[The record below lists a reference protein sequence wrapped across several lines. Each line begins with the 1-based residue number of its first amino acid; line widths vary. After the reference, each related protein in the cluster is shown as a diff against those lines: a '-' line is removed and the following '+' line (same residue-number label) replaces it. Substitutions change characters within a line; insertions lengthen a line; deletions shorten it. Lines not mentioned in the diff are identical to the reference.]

1 MALAELTAIESAY
14 QTLQHLDDAG
24 RRRAL
29 QWLSDALTDSKS
41 PTSNG
46 SGPAGNDTK
55 PHTEASSAIGPQRA
69 RRATKSASRPT
80 KAVASG
86 KRTRGISAKAARAA
100 QAGKRIRR
108 ARPDADKIMAA
119 YRRLGTISGLANH
132 FKVPAYTVYSWAR
145 SLRQEGYEIGRA

>member
-1 MALAELTAIESAY
+1 MALSELTAIESAY

-29 QWLSDALTDSKS
+29 QWLSDALTDSKG
-41 PTSNG
+41 PASNG
-46 SGPAGNDTK
+46 SGLAVNDAV
-55 PHTEASSAIGPQRA
+55 PQTEASSAIGRQRG
-69 RRATKSASRPT
+69 RRATKSASRPI
-80 KAVASG
+80 KAAASG
-86 KRTRGISAKAARAA
+86 KRMRGISANAARAV

-119 YRRLGTISGLANH
+119 YRRLGTISGLADH

-145 SLRQEGYEIGRA
+145 SLRQQGYEIGRA

>member
-29 QWLSDALTDSKS
+29 QWLSDALTDSGG

-46 SGPAGNDTK
+46 SGPAANDVM
-55 PHTEASSAIGPQRA
+55 PQTEASSAIGPQRA
-69 RRATKSASRPT
+69 RRATKSASRPI
-80 KAVASG
+80 KAAANG
-86 KRTRGISAKAARAA
+86 KHTRGTSAEAARAA

-108 ARPDADKIMAA
+108 TRPDADKIMAV
-119 YRRLGTISGLANH
+119 YQRLGTISGLANH

-145 SLRQEGYEIGRA
+145 SLRQQGYEIGRA